1 MIDAKA
7 PVEIRRAGRNDL
19 PAIIAM
25 LADDP
30 LGAQRE
36 DSSDPPNPAYD
47 VAFEAINRDPNQML
61 VVGDRAGD
69 VVACLQITFIPGLSR
84 LGQWR
89 GQIESVRVAA
99 GGRGDGLGR
108 QMLEWSIEECRRRN
122 CGLVQLTSDKTRER
136 AVRFYEELGFVASHE
151 GLKLAL

>member
-1 MIDAKA
+1 MTATETHVD
-7 PVEIRRAGRNDL
+7 VRRASRDDL

-36 DSSDPPNPAYD
+36 DVSDPPNSAYGD
-47 VAFEAINRDPNQML
+47 AFEAINRDPNQML
-61 VVGDRAGD
+61 IVGDRDGE

-84 LGQWR
+84 IGQWR

-99 GGRGDGLGR
+99 AGRGEGVGR
-108 QMLEWSIEECRRRN
+108 QLIEWAIKECRRRN
-122 CGLVQLTSDKTRER
+122 CGLVQLTSDKTRAD
-136 AVRFYEELGFVASHE
+136 AVRFYEQLGFAASHE
-151 GLKLAL
+151 GLKLSL